1 MSGKSRISKTAR
13 LNFMI
18 AEFAAVLLLKCSIL
32 KIASDASAAL
42 AWPAWL
48 ASSSILAC
56 SAVVVVIIIIV
67 LRLHLTSFAPAFL
80 PDSRRSIAP
89 SSI

>member
-13 LNFMI
+13 FNFMI
-18 AEFAAVLLLKCSIL
+18 AEFSAVLLFQCSIL

-56 SAVVVVIIIIV
+56 SALVVIIIIV

-80 PDSRRSIAP
+80 PDRRRSIAP